1 MLKGEILNKY
11 KEKFK
16 ILEDIREFQ
25 AISDFFPCGII
36 KIEME
41 IKILRLFNAQIKS
54 CLYWNKFNYRRC
66 VGHARE
72 GTDGSL

>member
-1 MLKGEILNKY
+1 LIKGEILNKY

-36 KIEME
+36 KIGIE
-41 IKILRLFNAQIKS
+41 KILT
-54 CLYWNKFNYRRC
+54 
-66 VGHARE
+66 
-72 GTDGSL
+72 GT